1 VPAFLPKDI
10 SLPAKAPFFGGASV
24 SLHVH
29 TGLVVFVGPNGSG
42 KSETLRSVRDRLRA
56 IGAPP
61 FENRKVVYLSS
72 GRSSAL
78 ETFRSH
84 SLGPHHMS
92 GGPAALGNRDWMQAW
107 WQIEGAPGLFLRLK
121 DRPDLLLK
129 VEARLQAL
137 YQRRLRLEWTQS
149 GLRIA
154 FAPTMG
160 GAPYF
165 ANVEAS
171 GLLELVPL
179 LAALYDDEIAALLID
194 EPEISLHPQL
204 QAFLLQEIEA
214 VGGDPFNPTKKLVF
228 IATHSPSMLPR
239 RCTTSGAL

>member
-137 YQRRLRLEWTQS
+137 YQRKTPAGMDTEWIADCVRTDNGGSTLFRECGSERAPRIGSASS
-149 GLRIA
+149 G
-154 FAPTMG
+154 F
-160 GAPYF
+160 
-165 ANVEAS
+165 V
-171 GLLELVPL
+171 
-179 LAALYDDEIAALLID
+179 
-194 EPEISLHPQL
+194 
-204 QAFLLQEIEA
+204 
-214 VGGDPFNPTKKLVF
+214 
-228 IATHSPSMLPR
+228 
-239 RCTTSGAL
+239 